1 MTMLL
6 AHPWMPTA
14 LAALAALA
22 AGLAGGVIYFRALR
36 LNARLWLAGRGV
48 ALPLLLHAGRLLL
61 AGGLFVL
68 AAQAGAAALLA
79 GFAGFLAAR
88 RLTVRPGT
96 AEPEG
101 VA

>member
-1 MTMLL
+1 MIVL
-6 AHPWMPTA
+6 AQPWMPTA
-14 LAALAALA
+14 LMALAALA
-22 AGLAGGVIYFRALR
+22 AGLAGGIVYFRALR

-48 ALPLLLHAGRLLL
+48 VLPLLLHAGRLLL

-88 RLTVRPGT
+88 RLTVRPGV
-96 AEPEG
+96 AEPGG